1 MLATMIRV
9 SIILILI
16 GLLLSCHQERTEI
29 PSSIKFNE
37 YESELI
43 DTANEIWIVKRMPEL
58 MAEDIQWNRYL
69 NIVYLQ
75 MLDSILGGKLN
86 QTVNVFTNCESLDC
100 SNSVLYTYNSRLD
113 FLEEEPILMKKV
125 RRKYLRIPFKEMV
138 NCDGLT
144 IAANTLRTGQENAKV
159 EFAVFIEWLI
169 KDCYNGFDQDYGF
182 KEMAYTLDSLS
193 IENVDFLGMKEN
205 YVHEMLVFIQ
215 QELAKDGIN
224 LSLYGDENSVRVVNH
239 KSSLEEPV
247 L

>member
-1 MLATMIRV
+1 MPAVMRRV
-9 SIILILI
+9 ILISVLI
-16 GLLLSCHQERTEI
+16 GLLTNCHQETTEI

-58 MAEDIQWNRYL
+58 MAEDTQWNRYL

-75 MLDSILGGKLN
+75 MLDSILSGKLN
-86 QTVNVFTNCESLDC
+86 RTVEVFTNCENLDC
-100 SNSVLYTYNSRLD
+100 SNSVIYTYNSRID
-113 FLEEEPILMKKV
+113 FLHEETLLMKKV

-138 NCDGLT
+138 NCNGLT
-144 IAANTLRTGQENAKV
+144 IAANTLRTGQENANV

-169 KDCYNGFDQDYGF
+169 NDCYKGFDQDYGF

-205 YVHEMLVFIQ
+205 YVHEILFYIQ
-215 QELAKDGIN
+215 EELGKEGIILN
-224 LSLYGDENSVRVVNH
+224 LYSNNRTALPV
-239 KSSLEEPV
+239 KST
-247 L
+247 